1 MSEPH
6 SPDLRLWI
14 APVSGR
20 FFLRPAAAVAEA
32 APLAGPGAAW
42 VADLDAG
49 EARVDL
55 ALWAADEVTEAVAL
69 AHYRAVLSTGA
80 ERLETALA
88 DASQAVGRAL
98 PGLDALLER
107 LGTDAGAGLDGP
119 EALTLLTGR
128 TRAQVEADPAGS
140 RDAVLDAL
148 TALMPSAPAAE
159 PTTPVSPAAGT
170 HATATAAEQAALG
183 ELLQRWTF
191 GASRADD
198 AGPDTPPPP
207 RGAPLA
213 DRSPQALLASLRRA
227 VTALGHFEP
236 PETRAETLSRY
247 HADARA
253 AIDRATAGWK
263 PPMPTVEEL
272 LSMGDDQ

>member
-14 APVSGR
+14 APVAGR
-20 FFLRPAAAVAEA
+20 FYLRPAAAPETSGSTT
-32 APLAGPGAAW
+32 LPGTAW

-55 ALWAADEVTEAVAL
+55 ATWAADEVTESVAL
-69 AHYRAVLSTGA
+69 EHYRGVLSVGA
-80 ERLETALA
+80 ARLETALD
-88 DASQAVGRAL
+88 DASRSVGQVL
-98 PGLDALLER
+98 PGLDALLAR

-148 TALMPSAPAAE
+148 TSLMPATPSAGPAAPAAS
-159 PTTPVSPAAGT
+159 PDVQATPE
-170 HATATAAEQAALG
+170 EQAALG
-183 ELLQRWTF
+183 EILQRFTF
-191 GASRADD
+191 GPSRADD
-198 AGPDTPPPP
+198 ARPESSTPVRPV
-207 RGAPLA
+207 PLA

-227 VTALGHFEP
+227 VTALGQFEP

>member
-20 FFLRPAAAVAEA
+20 FFLRPAGAPAARLGADA
-32 APLAGPGAAW
+32 PGAAW

-55 ALWAADEVTEAVAL
+55 AAWAADEVTEAVAL

-80 ERLETALA
+80 DRMETALG
-88 DASQAVGRAL
+88 DASQAMGRAL
-98 PGLDALLER
+98 PGLDALLAR
-107 LGTDAGAGLDGP
+107 LGSDSGGTLDGP

-128 TRAQVEADPAGS
+128 SRAEVEADPAGS

-148 TALMPSAPAAE
+148 TALLPATPPAE
-159 PTTPVSPAAGT
+159 PEAPDAPGGPQATP
-170 HATATAAEQAALG
+170 AEQAALG
-183 ELLQRWTF
+183 EILQRWTF
-191 GASRADD
+191 GASPAV
-198 AGPDTPPPP
+198 AAATPPAPA
-207 RGAPLA
+207 GLPLA
-213 DRSPQALLASLRRA
+213 DRSPHALLASLRRA
-227 VTALGHFEP
+227 VTALGQFDAI
-236 PETRAETLSRY
+236 ETREETLARY

>member
-14 APVSGR
+14 APLSGR
-20 FFLRPAAAVAEA
+20 FFLRPADSAPAPAAAT
-32 APLAGPGAAW
+32 PSGSAW

-55 ALWAADEVTEAVAL
+55 AAWVADEVTEATAA
-69 AHYRAVLSTGA
+69 AHYRALLSTGA
-80 ERLETALA
+80 DRLTTALG
-88 DASQAVGRAL
+88 DASQTVGRAL
-98 PGLDALLER
+98 PGLDALLAR
-107 LGTDAGAGLDGP
+107 LDSTNDAPLDGP

-128 TRAQVEADPAGS
+128 TRAQVEADPAGA

-148 TALMPSAPAAE
+148 TSLMPAPVAAPPRPAAVGLAAAA
-159 PTTPVSPAAGT
+159 TP
-170 HATATAAEQAALG
+170 AEQAALG
-183 ELLQRWTF
+183 EILQRWMF
-191 GASRADD
+191 GAH
-198 AGPDTPPPP
+198 PE
-207 RGAPLA
+207 GAPDASPPTAGQPLT

-227 VTALGHFEP
+227 VSALGQFERIETRE
-236 PETRAETLSRY
+236 ETRARY
-247 HADARA
+247 RADARA
-253 AIDRATAGWK
+253 AIDLATAGWK